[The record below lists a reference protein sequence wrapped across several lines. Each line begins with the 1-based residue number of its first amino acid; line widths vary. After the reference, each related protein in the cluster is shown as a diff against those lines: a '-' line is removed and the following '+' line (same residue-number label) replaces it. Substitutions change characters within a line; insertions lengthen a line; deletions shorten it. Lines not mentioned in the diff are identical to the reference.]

1 METAS
6 SGARNSVGASV
17 QLQNEQ
23 DEEPEI
29 NLTSLIDVVFLL
41 LIFFMVS
48 ATFERQALLRVD
60 LPEAS
65 TAERES
71 LPERV
76 ELVVTET
83 GDYFVGDNM
92 LADQGRDTLRLALS
106 QAFADRPD
114 ALLVIRADT
123 LADHGLVVR
132 AMDAASAEGISRLTI
147 ATVEEG
153 GADQ

>member
-1 METAS
+1 M
-6 SGARNSVGASV
+6 R
-17 QLQNEQ
+17 LQSEQ
-23 DEEPEI
+23 EEEPEI

-48 ATFERQALLRVD
+48 ATFERQALLRVE

-76 ELVVTET
+76 ELVITES

-92 LADQGRDTLRLALS
+92 LADQRRETLRLALS
-106 QAFADRPD
+106 QAFADMPE

-123 LADHGLVVR
+123 LAQHGLVVR

-147 ATVEEG
+147 ATVEED
-153 GADQ
+153 GAEQ

>member
-1 METAS
+1 M
-6 SGARNSVGASV
+6 R
-17 QLQNEQ
+17 LQTEQ

-48 ATFERQALLRVD
+48 ATFERQALLRVE

-76 ELVVTET
+76 ELVITET

-92 LADQGRDTLRLALS
+92 LADQRRATLRLALS
-106 QAFADRPD
+106 QAFAERPH

-147 ATVEEG
+147 ATVEED
-153 GADQ
+153 GAGQ

>member
-1 METAS
+1 M
-6 SGARNSVGASV
+6 R
-17 QLQNEQ
+17 LQTEQ
-23 DEEPEI
+23 EEEPEI

-48 ATFERQALLRVD
+48 ATFERQALLRVE

-76 ELVVTET
+76 ELVITES

-92 LADQGRDTLRLALS
+92 LADQRRDTLRLALS
-106 QAFADRPD
+106 EAFDDRPD
-114 ALLVIRADT
+114 AFLVIRADT
-123 LADHGLVVR
+123 LAQHGLVVR

-147 ATVEEG
+147 ATVEED